1 MVLTSEDGELIID
14 RAASERRWTEPF
26 MPASHSAP
34 TQGNAGDKIAA
45 SLCSTARRSGY
56 SRVYLMNNT
65 ADWNSYSRDGTANVS
80 GTSEKELACSLAEF
94 R

>member
-1 MVLTSEDGELIID
+1 MS
-14 RAASERRWTEPF
+14 ASFP
-26 MPASHSAP
+26 AP

-45 SLCSTARRSGY
+45 SLCSTARRSGH
-56 SRVYLMNNT
+56 SRVHLTNNA

-80 GTSEKELACSLAEF
+80 GTSEKKLACLLAGF